1 MGRALLSILPWLIV
15 VGITI
20 YTVVDML
27 NTDDSRVRGLP
38 KPLWIL
44 VAIVVPIVG
53 AATWFIAGKERDSR
67 RRQTSSFDRPTR
79 VVAPD
84 DDPTFLSQLDREI
97 DREER
102 LRKLEEQLRQQQE
115 QSDEE
120 SDESKS

>member
-1 MGRALLSILPWLIV
+1 MGRALLSIAPWLIMA
-15 VGITI
+15 GLAI
-20 YTVVDML
+20 YAAVDIL
-27 NTDDSRVRGLP
+27 NTDDDRVRGLP
-38 KPLWIL
+38 KPVWLLIILLIPIIGPLVWI
-44 VAIVVPIVG
+44 
-53 AATWFIAGKERDSR
+53 FAGKERIKR
-67 RRQTSSFDRPTR
+67 GTSSFDRPTR